1 MTNLK
6 VLGVVLGTLAVY
18 TWVANSIPQLESV
31 VPEELS
37 FGADVGWAG
46 TLQRWWRLPRM
57 PRPANA
63 CPEPAH

>member
-37 FGADVGWAG
+37 FGADVTEAELVAAG
-46 TLQRWWRLPRM
+46 M
-57 PRPANA
+57 
-63 CPEPAH
+63 EPQEVLGKL